1 MNNAKSRRELQ
12 TSSLPYNNN
21 SFLEPATMMTICIGT
36 SRISGTNLNTRN
48 QWPLQHQSR
57 GDQRDIISGTSNL
70 RVAMHAHGYFH
81 PAGRRTSSSS
91 CNEDVIIGNMQQ
103 TSSTTESLQQR
114 ENNEKLD
121 NMQATASL
129 LVGGVE
135 FCGVPVCFCKRRT
148 SASHYHHDQKA
159 RITMQCN
166 NTYKT

>member
-1 MNNAKSRRELQ
+1 MKSWRYRQQIIIKTNLYVRNGVPTTTTKNEQCENKSGTANLLVAIQ
-12 TSSLPYNNN
+12 LAV
-21 SFLEPATMMTICIGT
+21 SFLEPEMKIWIGT

-81 PAGRRTSSSS
+81 PAGRRTSSS
-91 CNEDVIIGNMQQ
+91 CNEDVIIGNVQQ

-129 LVGGVE
+129 LVGEG
-135 FCGVPVCFCKRRT
+135 G
-148 SASHYHHDQKA
+148 
-159 RITMQCN
+159 N
-166 NTYKT
+166 